1 MEATS
6 FPERTT
12 MRINDLYR
20 QATNPTDAS
29 AARPATAP
37 ASNSAS
43 SAGSSVEAA
52 PVTVTVSSK
61 ALELS
66 SKAGEA
72 SDAKVARLQ
81 QAVAE
86 GTFKVDPEAIANKIV
101 EGD

>member
-1 MEATS
+1 
-6 FPERTT
+6 

-29 AARPATAP
+29 AARPAPAAAGGSAAAGGTAETAP
-37 ASNSAS
+37 
-43 SAGSSVEAA
+43 VK
-52 PVTVTVSSK
+52 VTVSSK

-66 SKAGEA
+66 SQTSEA

-81 QAVAE
+81 QAVTD

-101 EGD
+101 QGD